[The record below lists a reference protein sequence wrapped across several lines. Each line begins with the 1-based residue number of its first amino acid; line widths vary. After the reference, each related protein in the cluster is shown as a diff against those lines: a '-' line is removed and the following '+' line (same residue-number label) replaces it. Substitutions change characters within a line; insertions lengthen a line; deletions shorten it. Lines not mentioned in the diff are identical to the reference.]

1 MFSEVAVELVSEAV
15 VVRDRVRFEL
25 LVLSVALPVLSILS
39 EECDFKTE

>member
-1 MFSEVAVELVSEAV
+1 MFSELEVELVSEAI

-25 LVLSVALPVLSILS
+25 LVFSVPLPVLSILS